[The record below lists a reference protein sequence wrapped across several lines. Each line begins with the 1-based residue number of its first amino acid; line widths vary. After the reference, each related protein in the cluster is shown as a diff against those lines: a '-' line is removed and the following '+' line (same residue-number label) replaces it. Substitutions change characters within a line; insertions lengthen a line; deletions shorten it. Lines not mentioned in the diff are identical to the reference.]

1 MMRRFVLP
9 LALMLNA
16 CMPVTPTD
24 TATRANISASTLPP
38 MKTFG
43 APRPSRP
50 AKSNIDLTNDFVELS
65 FRLESGRDLPLF
77 TRFENPISVRVTGAP
92 PASLGSDLNKLLHR
106 LRTEAG
112 INISQTS
119 SAKPANITIQ
129 AVSRA
134 DIRRALPHAACFVV
148 PNIDSISEYRAA
160 KRTPKTNW
168 ALMRERKKLAIF
180 LPNDASPQE
189 VRDCLHEELA
199 QALGPLNDLYR
210 LPDSVF
216 NDDNV
221 HTVLTGFD
229 MMILRAYYSPELRS
243 GMTRGQVKA
252 KLPAIFSRINPGGNG
267 RQAKFASRTPRAW
280 SQAVQKALGP
290 GATTRERGVAAD
302 QALKIAAAMGWHD
315 HRRAFAHYANG
326 RILLSSD
333 PKAAQQ
339 HFLAADRYYAATPG
353 ANLHRAYVATQLA
366 AHAIT
371 QGDGEHALLL
381 IGPHIDRAARNE
393 NAILLSTL
401 LLLRAEALDLTGRT
415 AEARTVRLDSLG
427 WARYGFGPDWAV
439 RAKLREISS
448 LSPLKKGRT

>member
-1 MMRRFVLP
+1 MRRFVLP

-16 CMPVTPTD
+16 CMPVTPTE
-24 TATRANISASTLPP
+24 TATRAAIPASTLPP

-43 APRPSRP
+43 APRPTFS
-50 AKSNIDLTNDFVELS
+50 AKSNVDLTNDFIELS

-77 TRFENPISVRVTGAP
+77 TRFEAPISVRVTGAP
-92 PASLGSDLNKLLHR
+92 PASLNSDLTKLLHR

-112 INISQTS
+112 IQIRQTPASQ
-119 SAKPANITIQ
+119 PANITIQ

-148 PNIDSISEYRAA
+148 PNIDEISQYRTA
-160 KRTPKTNW
+160 KRTPKTSWSN
-168 ALMRERKKLAIF
+168 LRERKKLAIF

-229 MMILRAYYSPELRS
+229 MMILRAYYSPQLRS

-252 KLPAIFSRINPGGNG
+252 VLPQIFAQINPAGTSQ
-267 RQAKFASRTPRAW
+267 QAKFSSRTPRAW

-290 GATTRERGVAAD
+290 GSSMRERTVAAD
-302 QALKIAAAMGWHD
+302 QALKIAAAMGWKD
-315 HRRAFAHYANG
+315 HRRAFAHYASG
-326 RILLSSD
+326 RILLISD
-333 PKAAQQ
+333 PQAAQQ
-339 HFLAADRYYAATPG
+339 HFLAADQYYAATPG
-353 ANLHRAYVATQLA
+353 ADLHRAYVATQLA

-371 QGDGEHALLL
+371 QGNGEHALQL
-381 IGPHIDRAARNE
+381 ISPHIDRAARNE

-401 LLLRAEALDLTGRT
+401 LLLRAEALDLTGRI

-439 RAKLREISS
+439 RAKVREISS